1 MEMLPQT
8 MEIERQ
14 AQIKIDD
21 TVEMQKRNKEV
32 KQFRGHL
39 DGKRG
44 WIKEKKDRGDKS
56 DGNNSKGKRLDK
68 KEVQIELGHEQRD
81 SDYQW
86 KENPVKEYSGAEA
99 QKEMLSQLKEEKRE
113 RNPIEAKDL
122 FELIRQEIDN
132 KQSNRERRHR
142 SFSYSNPQRNRRREK
157 DRSSSETNS
166 SNLRSQ
172 EHHKP
177 HADNQAGTKQQESK
191 SIRSSHDSQSNFSEP
206 NGSNSNRA
214 VSLSQ
219 VNTNADD
226 SVQQSSVVLKKQ
238 KKKDK
243 KKEEPKLRPISEI
256 VNKWGGK
263 HNNKKELSIFA
274 LISGG
279 TFVFLFVKR
288 KLNAVK
294 RITKAIRRL
303 WNGKVDN

>member
-1 MEMLPQT
+1 MEIPRT
-8 MEIERQ
+8 MEIEKQ
-14 AQIKIDD
+14 SQIKIDD
-21 TVEMQKRNKEV
+21 TVEIQKKNKEI
-32 KQFRGHL
+32 KQFRGIL

-44 WIKEKKDRGDKS
+44 WIKEKKNRRDKS
-56 DGNNSKGKRLDK
+56 DGNNSKGEGLDK
-68 KEVQIELGHEQRD
+68 KEVQIELGDKQRD

-86 KENPVKEYSGAEA
+86 KENPVKEYSGTEA
-99 QKEMLSQLKEEKRE
+99 QKEILSRLKEENRKA
-113 RNPIEAKDL
+113 NSIEAKNL
-122 FELIRQEIDN
+122 ELIRQEI
-132 KQSNRERRHR
+132 NRERRHR

-157 DRSSSETNS
+157 DRSSSEMNS

-191 SIRSSHDSQSNFSEP
+191 SIRSSHDSPSNSSEP
-206 NGSNSNRA
+206 NRSNSNRA

-219 VNTNADD
+219 ANTNADD
-226 SVQQSSVVLKKQ
+226 SVQQSGAVVLKKQ

-243 KKEEPKLRPISEI
+243 KKEASKCRPISEI

-279 TFVFLFVKR
+279 SFVFLFVRR
-288 KLNAVK
+288 KLKAVK